1 MKYTVCSF
9 SQEEAI
15 KLGLDTTD
23 LLILRWIVDFSPKMT
38 TETIDNKVYFWVKYQ
53 SILEDLPILD
63 IKKRALEYRLKKLV
77 DLNVLEH
84 KTVKKGGTFSY
95 YSFGEMYMQLIA
107 DPYATDCRTGMQ
119 KIAEQNNPSTK
130 YNPSIKYIV
139 EYLNKKSGFD
149 YKASSQKTQRFIHAR
164 LEEGFTKEDFEQV
177 IDSKVRDWK
186 NTSYEKYLRP
196 ETLFGT
202 KFEGYLQTSKKN
214 QKYNLQDDYE
224 SYIKSLEGEKI

>member
-1 MKYTVCSF
+1 MKYTIQGF
-9 SQEEAI
+9 NQEEAI
-15 KLGLDTTD
+15 RFGLDATD

-38 TETIDNKVYFWVKYQ
+38 TKVIEDRFYFWVKYQ
-53 SILEDLPILD
+53 SILEDLPILKIGKD
-63 IKKRALEYRLKKLV
+63 MLYKRLKKMVDSQILV
-77 DLNVLEH
+77 NYIE
-84 KTVKKGGTFSY
+84 KGSNGTYTY
-95 YSFGEMYMQLIA
+95 YAFGENYMPLVKNS
-107 DPYATDCRTGMQ
+107 DPHPE
-119 KIAEQNNPSTK
+119 KIPTQNNPSTK
-130 YNPSIKYIV
+130 EYNKLYSYIV
-139 EYLNKKSGFD
+139 EYLNKKSGFN
-149 YKASSQKTQRFIHAR
+149 YKSSSQKTQRFIHAR

-202 KFEGYLQTSKKN
+202 KFEGYLQSSKKN